1 LGGWVGIVLNLMKLM
16 KKLVSNDEEAM
27 NDDLVR
33 VVKRMENQTRS
44 V

>member
-1 LGGWVGIVLNLMKLM
+1 MKLM